1 VAAAVLLPAGFVGLH
16 AEGLFFAEADG
27 VEISGRN
34 AEVDK
39 VLLDGVGA
47 AIAKG
52 EVVFS
57 GAAFVAVAFDGDV
70 SEWVAL
76 EEGSGLFESYAGV
89 RTNVGLIEIEVSV
102 THFPG
107 EEFFKGG
114 TFGLFNDRSGDIDGD
129 ADVGISAAAGTAG
142 GDGIRGGFS
151 RRDGGGALRS
161 DGANFRTD
169 GDVGGVGGGPSKL
182 GGFALVDGGAIG
194 GDAHGRLGGD
204 RGRGRRRRRRQRLFF
219 VATDDEQKNGGSEDE
234 KCAIKRGV
242 RVIHSCPPKT
252 PKKSIVERNPPEG
265 ESYHR
270 RQGSGNISPYDI
282 LYLGVGK
289 KAREENKGS

>member
-1 VAAAVLLPAGFVGLH
+1 MAAAVLLPAGFVGLH
-16 AEGLFFAEADG
+16 AEGLFLAEADG

-52 EVVFS
+52 EIVFS

-70 SEWVAL
+70 GEWVAL
-76 EEGSGLFESYAGV
+76 EEGSGLFERYAGV

-102 THFPG
+102 AHFLG
-107 EEFFKGG
+107 EKLLEAGSP
-114 TFGLFNDRSGDIDGD
+114 GLFDDRRRHVDRD
-129 ADVGISAAAGTAG
+129 ADVGIGAAAGTAG
-142 GDGIRGGFS
+142 GDGIGGGIS

-194 GDAHGRLGGD
+194 GDAHGGFRGGWWRRWRWRSFFHFLGAAAD
-204 RGRGRRRRRRQRLFF
+204 NKK
-219 VATDDEQKNGGSEDE
+219 KN
-234 KCAIKRGV
+234 R
-242 RVIHSCPPKT
+242 
-252 PKKSIVERNPPEG
+252 
-265 ESYHR
+265 
-270 RQGSGNISPYDI
+270 
-282 LYLGVGK
+282 
-289 KAREENKGS
+289 